1 MTHFD
6 KEKVLLLQKLVI
18 ESSGGEFGVRDFDLL
33 DSALQ
38 SAYQTFDGKD
48 LFPTKEEKAA
58 RLGFGLVNNHAFVDG
73 NKRIGLLVMIS
84 FLELGGIRINAT
96 DDELVEVGLGL
107 ATGEISY
114 ENLVAWIEK
123 HKKVTSHK

>member
-38 SAYQTFDGKD
+38 SAYQTFDGNE

-114 ENLVAWIEK
+114 EKLVAWIEK

>member
-38 SAYQTFDGKD
+38 SAYQTFDGKE

-114 ENLVAWIEK
+114 ENLVDWIEI
-123 HKKVTSHK
+123 HKQPFN

>member
-38 SAYQTFDGKD
+38 SAYQTFDGKE
-48 LFPTKEEKAA
+48 LFPAKEEKAA

-114 ENLVAWIEK
+114 ENLVKWIEM
-123 HKKVTSHK
+123 HKQPFN